1 MSPTLTRVIILSAED
16 FEMLIYYAFW
26 VKHAVGI
33 FCTFFI
39 PIISCEIVSMCQ
51 QTVDSFFFY

>member
-1 MSPTLTRVIILSAED
+1 MFPTLAGVIILLAED

-33 FCTFFI
+33 LCTFFI

-51 QTVDSFFFY
+51 QTVDCFFFY